1 VGANNTAANG
11 GAPLLLRP
19 WIVGN
24 GFVNLSSS
32 IEARQ
37 MCEELQE
44 KKIGVPM
51 IYSISLHFIKICQP
65 RAHDTTRHRHTALRK
80 QKRTKFL
87 LSRFA
92 DRGN

>member
-1 VGANNTAANG
+1 VGATNTAANG
-11 GAPLLLRP
+11 GAPLLRP

-37 MCEELQE
+37 MCEELQG

-51 IYSISLHFIKICQP
+51 IYISLHFIKICQP
-65 RAHDTTRHRHTALRK
+65 RHTTRHG
-80 QKRTKFL
+80 
-87 LSRFA
+87 
-92 DRGN
+92 RGIQH